1 MTVPM
6 FGVLVIG
13 LLSGAVGSFLLAVY
27 GFKTGKE
34 LYGRGATVGG
44 FVVFTVILVV
54 GMVQYWITGRPYRYI
69 AIPVAATGVV
79 LCAGSVRLVL
89 ERWSRTEQLA
99 TVMAAF
105 FVLLLP
111 SDLFFPQVH
120 IFAQEWF
127 TRATVDTLALFGA
140 EATVDASAS
149 GNFTL
154 VCLSNGACFQITRE
168 CNAIYVGAL
177 LSAFPLGAR
186 TSMPKKIGGL
196 AFVAVATGVTN
207 LFRLVII
214 GLTMANDWFG
224 PLVTDGNTVMISYYF
239 AELVL
244 NQFIIGGATVAGF
257 LLLDRWIPDV
267 LDFVAELLSEMR
279 DL

>member
-6 FGVLVIG
+6 FGVLIVG
-13 LLSGAVGSFLLAVY
+13 LISGATGAFLLAVY
-27 GFKTGKE
+27 GFKTGRR

-44 FVVFTVILVV
+44 FVVFAAILGV
-54 GMVQYWITGRPYRYI
+54 GMVQYWVTGRPYRYI
-69 AIPVAATGVV
+69 AAPVAVTGVV
-79 LCAGSVRLVL
+79 LCVGCIQLVL

-99 TVMAAF
+99 AVMAAF
-105 FVLLLP
+105 FVLILP
-111 SDLFFPQVH
+111 FEFLPQVH
-120 IFAQEWF
+120 TFAQEWF
-127 TRATVDTLALFGA
+127 TGATVDTLALFGA
-140 EATVDASAS
+140 DATVDTSAS
-149 GNFTL
+149 GTL
-154 VCLSNGACFQITRE
+154 TVVCLANGACYHVTRE

-186 TSMPKKIGGL
+186 ASWSRRVGGL

-214 GLTMANDWFG
+214 GLSMANDWFG
-224 PLVTDGNTVMISYYF
+224 PFLTDGNTVLMSYYV

-267 LDFVAELLSEMR
+267 LDFIAELLSEMGVR
-279 DL
+279 